1 MEYTQSLFHRP
12 KDCHTLSNLKKCM
25 ARYDVRWRR
34 KTRTFLTESRAT
46 FFIVSLIS
54 SRRRIEWFYFKSQQY
69 CAMMHE
75 YGSHVKRIKRP
86 GESRSVGCWIVGES
100 FCLVSHLTR
109 RLGFF
114 HFISSL
120 SLSLSLSLSPPPPI
134 RTSFHSSISFFSFW
148 WNCHLKK
155 QIIIKTEIESINQS
169 DEVWILPMLP
179 LSLNLR
185 LFSFPPLHS
194 FRRINDPD

>member
-120 SLSLSLSLSPPPPI
+120 SLSLSLPL
-134 RTSFHSSISFFSFW
+134 FELLF
-148 WNCHLKK
+148 
-155 QIIIKTEIESINQS
+155 
-169 DEVWILPMLP
+169 ILPF
-179 LSLNLR
+179 
-185 LFSFPPLHS
+185 LFFL
-194 FRRINDPD
+194 FGGIVIWRNK